1 MPGMHWS
8 GDELKVTLTY
18 ASIINSEEKK
28 KTLFAM
34 LSDKLKEI

>member
-18 ASIINSEEKK
+18 ASIINSEKK